1 MRNNLCSTC
10 GGKYFAAVFYCC
22 LHLII
27 RKMVLAGDVGL
38 LRNPYNDIVD
48 IFFARYVTTP
58 QRPCAVNMEY
68 EKAEQLFREKGNK
81 T

>member
-1 MRNNLCSTC
+1 
-10 GGKYFAAVFYCC
+10 
-22 LHLII
+22 
-27 RKMVLAGDVGL
+27 MVLAGDVGL